1 MEEGWRVCLVHG
13 GPARDGG
20 GVVDAAEA
28 VRRVAALA
36 AAVVALRTVTTRPV
50 VRTVSCLRLTT
61 PVRFM
66 AAGIPS
72 IQDSILVTYSVMH

>member
-28 VRRVAALA
+28 VRRVLHGSPP
-36 AAVVALRTVTTRPV
+36 R
-50 VRTVSCLRLTT
+50 SK
-61 PVRFM
+61 
-66 AAGIPS
+66 
-72 IQDSILVTYSVMH
+72 